1 MKANNVNC
9 LVTLIFIGLISGCN
23 LKDRD
28 INVDFK
34 PGSLAFNSAPALSD
48 GDFAV
53 FYSGDSSLATDLSD
67 KHKFDSFFVPGFEQH
82 PKPEPT
88 EDVIDVLFPGNG
100 GIYFQ
105 SADGQATDLSELYAA
120 GVMTID
126 LKVTDYGESD
136 GIQVRLES
144 ATPQYSNFYQIDKG
158 QVPAGGDWYRCQLL
172 VSDLA
177 PSADYLNAAFR
188 TPYISGV
195 WDSMADLQFT
205 LANVAFLVSS
215 SAPNGNTG
223 CRPL

>member
-28 INVDFK
+28 INVDFN
-34 PGSLAFNSAPALSD
+34 PGSPDSPAFNSAPALSN

-53 FYSGDSSLATDLSD
+53 FYSGDFSLATDLSD
-67 KHKFDSFFVPGFEQH
+67 KHKFDSFGAER
-82 PKPEPT
+82 ELT

-100 GIYFQ
+100 GIFFEP
-105 SADGQATDLSELYAA
+105 AVGQVTDLSELYAA

-126 LKVTDYGESD
+126 LKVKNYGESNE
-136 GIQVRLES
+136 IQVRLES
-144 ATPQYSNFYQIDKG
+144 ATPQYDNYYQIGVG